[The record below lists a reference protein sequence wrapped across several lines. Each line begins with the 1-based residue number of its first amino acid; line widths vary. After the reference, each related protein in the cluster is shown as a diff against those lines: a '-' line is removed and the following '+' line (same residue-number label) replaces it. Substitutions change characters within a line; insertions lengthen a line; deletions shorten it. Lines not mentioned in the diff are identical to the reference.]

1 MGKTDDVQIGALVGL
16 APVLPPALA
25 PILWAIANATPR
37 GLGIVEDAI
46 NTAITSIEDEVAN
59 LKKEE
64 FGVNG
69 FIPKSSFGSTDR
81 SSEMALHHTKAHA
94 VVEETL
100 SGVLADLVRFRDACV
115 DAREDIKSVDRYL
128 ATDFDQARTLVDG
141 LLVSTTSG
149 QDARDAAVQGNP
161 DVAPTDDNP
170 YEEG

>member
-1 MGKTDDVQIGALVGL
+1 MGKTDDVQIGALLGL
-16 APVLPPALA
+16 APLLGPGLA
-25 PILWAIANATPR
+25 PILSAIAAATPR

-69 FIPKSSFGSTDR
+69 FIPKSAFGATNR
-81 SSEMALHHTKAHA
+81 SAEMALHHTQAHA

-100 SGVLADLVRFRDACV
+100 TGVLADLVRFRDACI

-128 ATDFDQARTLVDG
+128 ATDFDRARTVVDG

-149 QDARDAAVQGNP
+149 ESARDAAVQGNP
-161 DVAPTDDNP
+161 EVAPTDDNP
-170 YEEG
+170 YEGG